1 MMQKKLSFKSLNF
14 TNNMNFT
21 VKLRQQASDES
32 IELRTRQKFE
42 QERAHI
48 LIKLEKLAITLSEKK
63 NATVLCTA
71 NSDHR
76 LDP

>member
-63 NATVLCTA
+63 NAKVLCTA
-71 NSDHR
+71 NSEHR